1 MDIQFSAPFV
11 ENVICLPLSHFCTF
25 VKLSLS
31 FCVGLLLGLL
41 FFSSNTSFPGG
52 SDSKSACLQCGRP
65 RFDPWVRKIVWSRK
79 WQPTP
84 VFLLGKSHGWG
95 KLIGYSP
102 LGHKESDM
110 TKQFHFHFSLS
121 SNTTLS
127 QGDGWTNEQ
136 RVHSLVRN
144 PLTPIVAEFS

>member
-1 MDIQFSAPFV
+1 MLRFCVCVCVCLSMDIQLASPFV
-11 ENVICLPLSHFCTF
+11 EKVICLPLSHFCTF

-41 FFSSNTSFPGG
+41 FFFSNTSFPGG
-52 SDSKSACLQCGRP
+52 SDSKSVCLQCGRP
-65 RFDPWVRKIVWSRK
+65 RFDPWVRKIAWSRK

-95 KLIGYSP
+95 KLTGYSP
-102 LGHKESDM
+102 LGREESDM
-110 TKQFHFHFSLS
+110 TKKFHFHFSLS

-127 QGDGWTNEQ
+127 QGDG
-136 RVHSLVRN
+136 
-144 PLTPIVAEFS
+144 

>member
-1 MDIQFSAPFV
+1 MIYLNFFFLIECVRLMLRFCFLFVVFFFLSMDIQFSAPFV

-52 SDSKSACLQCGRP
+52 SDGKSACLQCGRP

-84 VFLLGKSHGWG
+84 VFLLGKSHGQS
-95 KLIGYSP
+95 LEGYSP
-102 LGHKESDM
+102 
-110 TKQFHFHFSLS
+110 
-121 SNTTLS
+121 
-127 QGDGWTNEQ
+127 
-136 RVHSLVRN
+136 
-144 PLTPIVAEFS
+144 